1 MVIVYEVIMSKIQE
15 YRVALKK
22 LPSWETYLKKNSALP
37 GPRANLELMQA
48 AADEGS
54 KELFLQYIAYS
65 PQEAPENTPRLFLV
79 VCGIVGL
86 GRLLAEGDGSM
97 LKVLRPFAS
106 DPRWRVREAV
116 CMALQRW
123 GHVDIPALLQE
134 MQNWGKGSF
143 YEQRASVATLCEP
156 ALLENKEI
164 ARSVLAL
171 LDEITASIPGVQD
184 RKQDSFRVLR
194 KALAYGWSVAVV
206 ALPAEGKR
214 MMEKWL
220 GNSNHDIR
228 WIMRQNL
235 KKNRLIKMDPGWVES
250 YLGQIE

>member
-1 MVIVYEVIMSKIQE
+1 MSKIQE
-15 YRVALKK
+15 YRNELKD
-22 LPSWETYLKKNSALP
+22 LPSWETYLKQNSALP

-48 AADEGS
+48 VADEGS
-54 KELFLQYIAYS
+54 KDLFLQYIDYS
-65 PQEAPENTPRLFLV
+65 PQEAPENTPQVFLV

-86 GRLLAEGDGSM
+86 GRLLAEGDSSM

-123 GHVDIPALLQE
+123 GRVDVPALLQE
-134 MQNWGKGSF
+134 MRDWSKGSF
-143 YEQRASVATLCEP
+143 YEQRACVAALCEP

-164 ARSVLAL
+164 ALSVLAL
-171 LDEITASIPGVQD
+171 LDEITAIIPGVPD
-184 RKQDSFRVLR
+184 RKQDSFKVLR

-214 MMEKWL
+214 LMEKWL
-220 GNSNHDIR
+220 GDSNPDIR

-235 KKNRLIKMDPGWVES
+235 KKNRLLKMDPGWVETC
-250 YLGQIE
+250 LRRIE